1 MWKREGGSE
10 KEGGW
15 LGVIVSRSF
24 PKWKHPM
31 RSDGNHCGCSGP
43 LEVPLWPN
51 AKGIWDLPTW
61 VTINRNG
68 TTEHSRNL
76 NQSYVGT
83 KSSSPLSPRV
93 RIS

>member
-1 MWKREGGSE
+1 MEKGGRDT
-10 KEGGW
+10 KEEGW

-31 RSDGNHCGCSGP
+31 RSNGNHYGGCGP
-43 LEVPLWPN
+43 LEVPLELN

-61 VTINRNG
+61 LTINRNG

-76 NQSYVGT
+76 NQSCPGT
-83 KSSSPLSPRV
+83 KSSPPLSPRV